1 MKSMVCPV
9 GALFLMGCI
18 GFEPNDDAGVCKP
31 VDMKGDLQDLPP
43 TKPKCDAAK
52 GLSGVNLFCIDFSSV
67 PEQILTTPLPSQ
79 LTGWNFEKFD
89 KNCWQILT
97 GKLQISTANF
107 PTYMGT
113 CGFLMPALT
122 SSQYQQYN
130 SFTLAVVQTVDV
142 NATVQGAYIY
152 LGSDVPKQQ
161 MWYTAGTY
169 PKIVTSLQ
177 IARAAL
183 PNGGTGTYQ
192 PLFKLSAPS
201 TAGGT
206 AQGWQIESIAVMG
219 NP

>member
-9 GALFLMGCI
+9 GALFLAGCI
-18 GFEPNDDAGVCKP
+18 GFEPYDDGGVCKP

-43 TKPKCDAAK
+43 TKPKCAAAK
-52 GLSGVNLFCIDFSSV
+52 GLAGDNLLCVDFSSV
-67 PEQILTTPLPSQ
+67 GDLVLTTPPPPQLP
-79 LTGWNFEKFD
+79 GWNFEKFD
-89 KNCWQILT
+89 KNCWQVLS
-97 GKLQISTANF
+97 GKLQVNTTSF

-113 CGFLMPALT
+113 CGFLMPPLAPN
-122 SSQYQQYN
+122 QYTQYT

-169 PKIVTSLQ
+169 PKIVTTLQ
-177 IARAAL
+177 IAKTAL

-201 TAGGT
+201 IAGGT
-206 AQGWQIESIAVMG
+206 VQGWQIESIAVMA

>member
-1 MKSMVCPV
+1 MKSMVWPLSALLLV
-9 GALFLMGCI
+9 GCLGY
-18 GFEPNDDAGVCKP
+18 EPHEDSGVCKP
-31 VDMKGDLQDLPP
+31 ADMKGDLQDLTPA
-43 TKPKCDAAK
+43 KPNCAAAK
-52 GLSGVNLFCIDFSSV
+52 GLAGDNLLCVDFSSV
-67 PEQILTTPLPSQ
+67 GDQVLTTPSPSQ
-79 LTGWNFEKFD
+79 LPGWNFEKFD
-89 KNCWQILT
+89 KNCWQVLS
-97 GKLQISTANF
+97 GKLQVNTANF

-113 CGFLMPALT
+113 CGFLMPTLVLN
-122 SSQYQQYN
+122 QYPQYS

-169 PKIVTSLQ
+169 PKIVTTLQ
-177 IARAAL
+177 VAKATL
-183 PNGGTGTYQ
+183 PNGGAGTYQ

-201 TAGGT
+201 TAGGM